1 MTVLT
6 NAEGREWRDS
16 VLAKSALYRKLLAE
30 RSQAIKSGM
39 PTPALHCVNAHS
51 KVAAVAGVRVHHA
64 GCNTGVERKP
74 PSRSGRR
81 NSKVSVYSGRSNP
94 SSWCAM
100 CDFLTFVNFGS
111 SSDFV
116 NSLISRLIVNTPRV
130 RQNKEGKSND
140 DDTRNRQWNRGNSR
154 TV

>member
-1 MTVLT
+1 MRIEQYAPARWHGKVDLPDAGQPGAGQERGDDMTVLT

-81 NSKVSVYSGRSNP
+81 NSKVSVYSGRLLRQSRKRRVGLARETRWRKQA
-94 SSWCAM
+94 SC
-100 CDFLTFVNFGS
+100 GGR
-111 SSDFV
+111 
-116 NSLISRLIVNTPRV
+116 SLS
-130 RQNKEGKSND
+130 
-140 DDTRNRQWNRGNSR
+140 
-154 TV
+154 